1 MLNAFVSVMQTS
13 WISSL
18 VILFICFGLDA
29 QRKEVLLFADSLCAP
44 GLHGRGYVNE
54 GDTKAAA
61 YIETTFRNIGLSPSN
76 GTYFQPFKFSV
87 NTFPDSCRLTIGT
100 ACIQPGKGFIVH
112 PSSGSAFGE
121 FMTKELSREEVFQDD
136 VQLSTYIESL
146 PTKCVVVVNSTLFK
160 GDSLKMVRKRLQQI
174 ANYRPVI
181 ELVNDKFTWSVGQNQ
196 QSYAYLQLQDT
207 LYEKPTSVHL
217 AVHNMFKQNHQ
228 AMNVM
233 GYLPATKATKKTL
246 LVSAHYDHLGRMG
259 SVCYF
264 PGANDNASG
273 VAMLVELAMRLKE
286 KKKRKYN
293 VLFVA
298 FAGEEVGLLGS
309 AFMVKH
315 PPTPLKDIRFQLNL
329 DIMGSG
335 EEGITAVNATLF
347 PKEFRRLVKLNK
359 KINAVPIVK
368 SRGPAANSDHYFFT
382 EAGVPAFFI
391 YTMGPNKHYHD
402 IFDTYEELSFKAF
415 ESLAFL
421 FESFLLG
428 F

>member
-1 MLNAFVSVMQTS
+1 MQTR

-18 VILFICFGLDA
+18 FILFSCFGLDA

-54 GDTKAAA
+54 GDTKAASF
-61 YIETTFRNIGLSPSN
+61 IETTFRTIGLSPIN
-76 GTYFQPFKFSV
+76 GTYNQDFKFSV

-100 ACIQPGKGFIVH
+100 SNIQPGEDFLVH
-112 PSSGSAFGE
+112 PSSGSTFGE
-121 FMTKELSREEVFQDD
+121 FMIKELSREDIFQDY
-136 VQLSTYIESL
+136 LKLTRYIESL
-146 PTKCVVVVNSTLFK
+146 PSQCIVVVNSTKYK
-160 GDSLKMVRKRLQQI
+160 GDSLKIVRKQLQQI
-174 ANYRPVI
+174 ANYRPLI
-181 ELVNDKFTWSVGQNQ
+181 ELVKEKFTWSVSQNQ
-196 QSYAYLQLQDT
+196 QKYAYLQLQDT
-207 LYEKPTSVHL
+207 LYDNPSSVNL
-217 AVHNMFKQNHQ
+217 AVKNLFIQHHQ
-228 AMNVM
+228 ARNVM
-233 GYLPATKATKKTL
+233 GYLPATKPTKKTL

-259 SVCYF
+259 STCYF

-273 VAMLVELAMRLKE
+273 TAMLVELALRLKE

-293 VLFVA
+293 ILFVA

-309 AFMVKH
+309 AYMVKH
-315 PPTPLKDIRFQLNL
+315 SPISLQDIRFQLNL

-335 EEGITAVNATLF
+335 EEGITAVNATLY
-347 PKEFRRLVKLNK
+347 PKEFKRLQRLNEQIK
-359 KINAVPIVK
+359 AVPLVK

-402 IFDTYEELSFKAF
+402 IYDTFGELSFKAF
-415 ESLAFL
+415 EPLAQL
-421 FESFLLG
+421 FEKFLQG

>member
-1 MLNAFVSVMQTS
+1 MQTR

-18 VILFICFGLDA
+18 FILFSCFGLDA
-29 QRKEVLLFADSLCAP
+29 QRKEVLLFADSMCAP
-44 GLHGRGYVNE
+44 GLHGRGYVNG
-54 GDTKAAA
+54 GDTKAASF
-61 YIETTFRNIGLSPSN
+61 IETTFKTIGLSPIN
-76 GTYFQPFKFSV
+76 GTYIQDFKFSV

-100 ACIQPGKGFIVH
+100 SNIQPGEGFLVH

-121 FMTKELSREEVFQDD
+121 FMIKELSREDVFQDY
-136 VQLSTYIESL
+136 VKLTRYIETL
-146 PTKCVVVVNSTLFK
+146 PSECVIVVNSTKYK
-160 GDSLKMVRKRLQQI
+160 GDSLKIVRKQLLQI
-174 ANYRPVI
+174 ANYRPLI
-181 ELVNDKFTWSVGQNQ
+181 ELVNEKFTWSVSQNQ
-196 QSYAYLQLQDT
+196 QKYAYLQLQDT
-207 LYEKPTSVHL
+207 LYENPTLVNL
-217 AVHNMFKQNHQ
+217 AVNNLFIQHHQ
-228 AMNVM
+228 ARNVM
-233 GYLPATKATKKTL
+233 GYLPATKPTKKTL

-259 SVCYF
+259 SSCYF

-273 VAMLVELAMRLKE
+273 TAMLVELALRMKE
-286 KKKRKYN
+286 KKKRKFN

-309 AFMVKH
+309 AYMVKH
-315 PPTPLKDIRFQLNL
+315 PPVPLTDIRFQLNL

-347 PKEFRRLVKLNK
+347 PKEFKRLVKFNK
-359 KINAVPIVK
+359 KWNAVSIVK
-368 SRGPAANSDHYFFT
+368 PRGPAANSDHYFFT

-402 IFDTYEELSFKAF
+402 IFDTYDELSFKAF
-415 ESLAFL
+415 ESLAIL

>member
-1 MLNAFVSVMQTS
+1 MQIR

-18 VILFICFGLDA
+18 FILFISFGLDA

-54 GDTKAAA
+54 GDAKAASF
-61 YIETTFRNIGLSPSN
+61 IETTFRTIGLSPIN
-76 GTYFQPFKFSV
+76 GTYIQDFKFSV

-100 ACIQPGKGFIVH
+100 SNIQPGEGFLVH

-121 FMTKELSREEVFQDD
+121 FMIKELSRENIFQDY
-136 VQLSTYIESL
+136 VKLTRYIETL
-146 PTKCVVVVNSTLFK
+146 PSQCIVVVNSTKYK
-160 GDSLKMVRKRLQQI
+160 GDSLKIVRKQLLQI
-174 ANYRPVI
+174 ANYRPLI
-181 ELVNDKFTWSVGQNQ
+181 ELVNEKFTWSVSQNQ
-196 QSYAYLQLQDT
+196 QKYAYLQLQDT
-207 LYEKPTSVHL
+207 IYENPTLVNL
-217 AVHNMFKQNHQ
+217 AVNNLFIQHHQ
-228 AMNVM
+228 ARNVM
-233 GYLPATKATKKTL
+233 GYLPATKPTKKTL

-259 SVCYF
+259 SACYF

-273 VAMLVELAMRLKE
+273 TAMLVELAFRLKE

-309 AFMVKH
+309 AYMVKH
-315 PPTPLKDIRFQLNL
+315 SPVPLTDIRFLLNL

-347 PKEFRRLVKLNK
+347 PKEFKRLQKLNK
-359 KINAVPIVK
+359 KLHAVSAVK
-368 SRGPAANSDHYFFT
+368 PRGPAANSDHYFFT

-402 IFDTYEELSFKAF
+402 IFDTYDELSFKAF
-415 ESLAFL
+415 ESLAIL